1 MNKVF
6 LNVDENAT
14 SAELERVIKYNIGRA
29 NILRDSIKDLDK
41 AEKLKESLL
50 ADKDNS
56 KVSSKLD
63 SEEEQEEQEEYLYY
77 YQILKNELS
86 KCRTNE
92 ELTDTVLNNLP
103 SCENKKYSSL
113 VNRIKLEI
121 LKEIHELDAMLED
134 EDVKNDA
141 ELSEEILSEK
151 ANLYEIISI
160 IEYVQTKGQENK
172 IEESLITE
180 NRLIFLET
188 PSGSIYAENDLYSIP
203 EEYYEVFK
211 NLLLSIK
218 DGTFKNAK
226 MFNSAHQTLGGMS
239 EVKDFKTRIV
249 FDRIGKDT
257 YVIISIF
264 TKKCDMDN
272 SYRESLSNRVS
283 YYKKNRDY
291 LVEMLQD
298 NEFIEKNKSIETEL
312 LKGLETKNLVKTVK
326 GGSKYDK

>member
-14 SAELERVIKYNIGRA
+14 SEELERIIKYNMGRA

-41 AEKLKESLL
+41 AEKLKESPLV
-50 ADKDNS
+50 DKDNS
-56 KVSSKLD
+56 QVSVKLD
-63 SEEEQEEQEEYLYY
+63 LEEEEEEEYLYY
-77 YQILKNELS
+77 YQSLKNELS
-86 KCRTNE
+86 ECRTNE
-92 ELTDTVLNNLP
+92 ELADAVLNNLP
-103 SCENKKYSSL
+103 SRENKKYSSL
-113 VNRIKLEI
+113 INRIKLEV
-121 LKEIHELDAMLED
+121 LKEIHELDTMLED
-134 EDVKNDA
+134 EDIKNDT

-151 ANLYEIISI
+151 EKLYEIISI
-160 IEYVQTKGQENK
+160 IEYAQTKGQEDK
-172 IEESLITE
+172 IEELLITE

-226 MFNSAHQTLGGMS
+226 MFNSSHQTLGGMS

-249 FDRIGKDT
+249 FDRIGKHT
-257 YVIISIF
+257 YAIISIF
-264 TKKCDMDN
+264 TKKCDIDN

-283 YYKKNRDY
+283 YYKKNKNY
-291 LVEMLQD
+291 LVGMLED
-298 NEFIEKNKSIETEL
+298 NEFIEKNKSIEIEL

-326 GGSKYDK
+326 GGSKYGK

>member
-6 LNVDENAT
+6 LNIDENAT
-14 SAELERVIKYNIGRA
+14 LEELERVIKYNIGRA
-29 NILRDSIKDLDK
+29 NILRDNIKELDK
-41 AEKLKESLL
+41 AENLKVSQLVE
-50 ADKDNS
+50 KDNQDVFS
-56 KVSSKLD
+56 ELEL
-63 SEEEQEEQEEYLYY
+63 EEEQEEQEEYLYY
-77 YQILKNELS
+77 YQRLKDELANYS
-86 KCRTNE
+86 TNE
-92 ELTDTVLNNLP
+92 ELIDIILNNLP
-103 SCENKKYSSL
+103 SCENKKYSDI

-121 LKEIHELDAMLED
+121 LKEINELDIMLED
-134 EDVKNDA
+134 EEVKNDA
-141 ELSEEILSEK
+141 ELNEEILIEK
-151 ANLYEIISI
+151 SKLNEIISTI
-160 IEYVQTKGQENK
+160 NYVQTEGQENK
-172 IEESLITE
+172 IEKSLISE
-180 NRLIFLET
+180 NKLIFLET
-188 PSGSIYAENDLYSIP
+188 PRGSIYAENDLYSIS

-218 DGTFKNAK
+218 NGTFKNAK
-226 MFNSAHQTLGGMS
+226 MFNSTHQTLGGMS

-249 FDRIGKDT
+249 FDRIGNNT

-264 TKKCDMDN
+264 TKKCDMDT

-283 YYKKNRDY
+283 YYKKNRNY